1 MNAFDAAK
9 SVELRSLQILL
20 PFIEENSG
28 GRFVVTDKGPL
39 AKAFQEQCGDVL
51 FNSASGRLYG
61 VELKA
66 EQKHTGNLFLET
78 WSNRNLDDV
87 NSHGERGSNPG
98 WLVKVRAD
106 LLFYHFLDVDAL
118 YILPLF
124 RLKQWAFGTATR
136 PAHIYDPAFKEVP
149 QGKYN
154 QANDTHGRLVPV
166 AVLHEAGLVKVFHPQ
181 QAELWPEKVA

>member
-9 SVELRSLQILL
+9 SIELRSLQVLL

-87 NSHGERGSNPG
+87 AKHGERGSNPG
-98 WLVKVRAD
+98 WMVKVRAD

-124 RLKQWAFGTATR
+124 RLKQWAFGTATE
-136 PAHIYDPAFKEVP
+136 PAHIYDYPERP
-149 QGKYN
+149 QGRYS
-154 QANDTHGRLVPV
+154 QLNDTHGRLVPLT
-166 AVLHEAGLVKVFHPQ
+166 VLKAAGLVKVFHPQ
-181 QAELWPEKVA
+181 QVELWPESAA